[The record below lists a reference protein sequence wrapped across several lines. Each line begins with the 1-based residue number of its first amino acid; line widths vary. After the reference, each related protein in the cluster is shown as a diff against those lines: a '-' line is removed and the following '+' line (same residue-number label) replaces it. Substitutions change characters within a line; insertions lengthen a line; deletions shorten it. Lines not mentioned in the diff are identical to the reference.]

1 MNQAVSDATGR
12 SQEPA
17 EQSLRAFERDLPV
30 LFQQRPGEWV
40 AYRGEQ
46 PIAFAAAKHQLYQQC
61 LDRGLARDQFVVF
74 CIEAQETEITLGP
87 VVLD

>member
-1 MNQAVSDATGR
+1 MNQAVSDGTGR

-17 EQSLRAFERDLPV
+17 EQSLRAFERDLPL
-30 LFQQRPGEWV
+30 LFQQHPGEWV

-46 PIAFAAAKHQLYQQC
+46 PIAFAAEKHHLYQQC
-61 LDRGLARDQFVVF
+61 LDRGLGRDQFVIF